1 MYTESV
7 QNAIMETLTD
17 QAHMLMIKSDEY
29 LTVAARDNMLRDS
42 LAPWDPH
49 EEVVTILLR
58 LKGSDLAALRAG
70 QIDSAELRK
79 RIEVREF

>member
-7 QNAIMETLTD
+7 QNAIMEALTD
-17 QAHMLMIKSDEY
+17 FAQMFVIKSDEY
-29 LTVAARDNMLRDS
+29 LTVAARDNMQRDS
-42 LAPWDPH
+42 LAPWDPY

-70 QIDSAELRK
+70 QIDQTEFRK
-79 RIEVREF
+79 RIELREF

>member
-7 QNAIMETLTD
+7 QSAIMEAMTE
-17 QAHMLMIKSDEY
+17 QAHIFNIKPDEF

-42 LAPWDPH
+42 FAPLDPY

-70 QIDSAELRK
+70 QIDQAELKK